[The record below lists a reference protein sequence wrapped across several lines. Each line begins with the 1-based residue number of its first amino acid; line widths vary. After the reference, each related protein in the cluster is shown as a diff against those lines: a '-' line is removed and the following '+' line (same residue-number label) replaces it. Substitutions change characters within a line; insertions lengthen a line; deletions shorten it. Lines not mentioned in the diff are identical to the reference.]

1 MKKLVSLLL
10 LLVLVLT
17 SSMAFAATEVSR
29 GDIVLDAVAL
39 RPLGFVSYL
48 FGCVLYALTYP
59 VAAIT
64 DSKDTSYKLLVEEPH
79 EYTFVRPL
87 GETGSDL

>member
-10 LLVLVLT
+10 VLALVLT
-17 SSMAFAATEVSR
+17 SSMAFAVREVER
-29 GDIVLDAVAL
+29 NDIVLDAVAL
-39 RPLGFVSYL
+39 RPLGFIFYL
-48 FGCVLYALTYP
+48 FGCAFYALTYP
-59 VAAIT
+59 VAAMT
-64 DSKDTSYKLLVEEPH
+64 DSKDTSYKLLVEEPY